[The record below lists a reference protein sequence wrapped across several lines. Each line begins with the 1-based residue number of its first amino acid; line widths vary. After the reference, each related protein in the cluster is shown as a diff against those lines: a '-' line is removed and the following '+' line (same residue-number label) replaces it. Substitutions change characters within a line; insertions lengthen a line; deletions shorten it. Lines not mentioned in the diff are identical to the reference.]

1 MTAST
6 GEKIA
11 TSKTKK
17 PRRGFWKSVGDF
29 FSSIGRGIRRAW
41 HWTKAKAKQGWNWTK
56 SRAKSNWAKF
66 KVQTK
71 TARTRVWSGVKT
83 AAAWVN
89 RNTRFILRTIGAA
102 VVTAFN
108 WVTNSKAISKTFVG
122 IAFAA
127 GWIWAFLT
135 RPFTR
140 KTTVTTTTTTE
151 GDIIAREILPTISE
165 VISNPDSTET
175 EKAFYTEVSDSLDR
189 QEAEVVA
196 SDFAHTDENFPGVM
210 VLVEEDL
217 ALGELYNHEAVSFRI
232 AGNKVIEAMMEFDG
246 TYVDFDFAPF
256 RGEHKDLM
264 EALEWCLGASRTTDE
279 ASFWTGR
286 LEALNAFVK
295 DKGKLAQHGRW
306 YALVNSRYLRNPE
319 YKLKLIRTG
328 FYRMVEDLQSTS
340 QKATVGAGA
349 RR

>member
-41 HWTKAKAKQGWNWTK
+41 HWTKAKAKQGWAKTKAWT
-56 SRAKSNWAKF
+56 KSNWAKF

-71 TARTRVWSGVKT
+71 TARTRVWNGIKT

-89 RNTRFILRTIGAA
+89 RNARFILRTIGAA

-108 WVTNSKAISKTFVG
+108 WVTSSKAVSKTFVG

-135 RPFTR
+135 RPFSR
-140 KTTVTTTTTTE
+140 KTTVTTTTTE
-151 GDIIAREILPTISE
+151 GDIVARELRPSISE
-165 VISNPDSTET
+165 VINNPDSTET
-175 EKAFYTEVSDSLDR
+175 EVEFYTEISDSLDR

-210 VLVEEDL
+210 VRVDEDL
-217 ALGELYNHEAVSFRI
+217 YQHEAVQFQI
-232 AGNKVIEAMMEFDG
+232 AGNKVIEAMMAADG
-246 TYVDFDFAPF
+246 PYVEFDFAPF

-286 LEALNAFVK
+286 LEALNAYMK

-306 YALVNSRYLRNPE
+306 YALVNNRYKSNPE

-328 FYRMVEDLQSTS
+328 FSRMVEDLQSTS
-340 QKATVGAGA
+340 QKATVGADA

>member
-83 AAAWVN
+83 AAAWVS

-108 WVTNSKAISKTFVG
+108 WVTSSKAVSKTFVG

-127 GWIWAFLT
+127 GWMWAFLT

-140 KTTVTTTTTTE
+140 KTTVTTTTE
-151 GDIIAREILPTISE
+151 GDIVVRELRPSISE
-165 VISNPDSTET
+165 VVNDPNSTNAER
-175 EKAFYTEVSDSLDR
+175 EFYTEVAQSLDR
-189 QEAEVVA
+189 MEAEVVA
-196 SDFAHTDENFPGVM
+196 SDFAHTEENFPGV
-210 VLVEEDL
+210 LVRQEEEDIP
-217 ALGELYNHEAVSFRI
+217 LGELYTSEAVFFQI
-232 AGNKVIEAMMEFDG
+232 GGNKVIEAILEMEG
-246 TYVDFDFAPF
+246 VHVDFDFAPF
-256 RGEHKDLM
+256 RTEHKDLM
-264 EALEWCLGASRTTDE
+264 EALEWCLGNSRTTDE
-279 ASFWTGR
+279 ASFWLGR
-286 LEALNAFVK
+286 LEAMNAYLK

-306 YALVNSRYLRNPE
+306 WSLVNNQYLRNPE

-328 FYRMVEDLQSTS
+328 FSRMVEDLQSQTA
-340 QKATVGAGA
+340 KATAGAGA